1 MKSLSIIALL
11 LWTLVLGV
19 TAQPITN
26 SGPLVTLDFDGNGTI
41 DGQYFASATITGNMP
56 ENWIVALGLE
66 PFGRSRFLRANS
78 TRTTFLIGE
87 SIGGTRRALTNYFPD
102 PPRPPSET
110 YGIDLLIYRA
120 TREIEVW
127 EYSSFG
133 DPLFERESDLLFGL
147 RLALTTGTHH
157 AWLRL
162 SRPVVDSHTPFELVD
177 YAVHPVPGEPIPA
190 GQPPPLPPLR
200 TTVDSEGL
208 SFSWDSRWGSLVLES
223 TTNLVSPTTWETVL
237 EGAGGPVTVPAD
249 DEQRFYRL
257 RTPSP

>member
-1 MKSLSIIALL
+1 MKSSSIIALL

-19 TAQPITN
+19 AAQPITN
-26 SGPLVTLDFDGNGTI
+26 SGPLVTLDFDGNGILDTRYVAGADKI
-41 DGQYFASATITGNMP
+41 GDRP
-56 ENWIVALGLE
+56 EDWIVGLGLE
-66 PFGRSRFLRANS
+66 PFGSSRFLRANS
-78 TRTTFLIGE
+78 TRAFFQLGE
-87 SIGGTRRALTNYFPD
+87 SIDGTRRALTNYLPD
-102 PPRPPSET
+102 PPRPPFET
-110 YGIDLLIYRA
+110 YGITLLLYRA
-120 TREIEVW
+120 IREIDVW
-127 EYSSFG
+127 EYSSIG
-133 DPLFERESDLLFGL
+133 DPAFERESDLLFGL

-200 TTVDSEGL
+200 TTVDPEGL

-257 RTPSP
+257 RNPSP

>member
-1 MKSLSIIALL
+1 MKISSITALL
-11 LWTLVLGV
+11 LWTLVFGV
-19 TAQPITN
+19 AAQPLTN
-26 SGPLVTLDFDGNGTI
+26 TGPLVTLDFDGNGTM
-41 DGQYFASATITGNMP
+41 DSRYFASATKTGDRP
-56 ENWIVALGLE
+56 ENWIVGFSLE
-66 PFGRSRFLRANS
+66 PFGSSRFLRANS
-78 TRTTFLIGE
+78 TRITFQLGE
-87 SIGGTRRALTNYFPD
+87 SIGGTRRALTNYLPD
-102 PPRPPSET
+102 LPRPPIES
-110 YGIDLLIYRA
+110 YGFTLLLYRA
-120 TREIEVW
+120 TKTIDVW

-157 AWLRL
+157 AWLRM

-223 TTNLVSPTTWETVL
+223 TTDLLSPTTWETVL